1 MTVRLHMKLG
11 LVAESQRPPDSPDT
25 VLVVEPSIGST
36 IRTKGN
42 LYLVVTGEGGG
53 ELRSATNMVAERVRH
68 EYYYDESAG
77 ISVCLKKA
85 IKAANRELRV
95 TERLVPRQ
103 GEGGPIGIAVAV
115 VRSNE
120 LYVAT
125 VGPAEAYLVREA
137 RLLTLPEPDPA
148 SGLPSE
154 DGADPEVWHG
164 DLLCGDSIIL
174 ISPNATRRIGLAPI
188 QDAVIQLHPQ
198 VAIDQIYRQ
207 LAGGGLGVAGGDG
220 MIALE
225 ADEVSVTQKSQP
237 LKPVWPSDSLAGVPE
252 HSPIPLAETV
262 VDGVSNVQHSAK
274 QVQRTA
280 DGMLRHSVYGIFD
293 RMPRR
298 PVRRVRVTPIAVQ
311 RERQRRVASAVVGLL
326 LVLTVVGAS
335 LFYLAGTRREV
346 DVDQMSRA
354 QAAYLSAQ
362 SDWFAVHGNGRDLLL
377 SDPPTART
385 YLEDAYRNLQVAR
398 TNGYPSSDVADLS
411 SKVLGDLD
419 IYYHVN
425 VIVPQVV
432 LSFGTDELGAV
443 VLGPDGAAYVVDQ
456 TDDSVYRV
464 DLVTRAKRQVAV
476 KGEQPNGGGTVA
488 TPMLLTT
495 GGLQDVL
502 ILDSAN
508 NLWRWRPAA
517 AAAAGDGT
525 LLQINVQDSGT
536 WGSNVKVIG
545 TFLTDYNL
553 SQYSLYAVVPSAG
566 QVLKYLE
573 SSDGSGYY
581 ASARSDYLNGQNLT
595 VSQVDDMYI
604 DGSVYLADNGVVRR
618 FDSGQEIRGWTA
630 DPPGDTVMR
639 PAPPFFTKI
648 SADADKVDQGNLY
661 AYDGVGRRVVSFTKI
676 NGKYVQEFV
685 LPSNSA
691 YFSALAGMFV
701 RTGPN
706 GSNPTLFWI
715 ESGNLMSAP
724 LGTPSTASPSPS
736 VKASLSPSVKPAP
749 SAKPSP
755 TAKPTP
761 SPKKT

>member
-95 TERLVPRQ
+95 TERLVPKA
-103 GEGGPIGIAVAV
+103 GEAGPIGIALAV
-115 VRSNE
+115 VRGNE

-198 VAIDQIYRQ
+198 VAIDQIHRQ

-225 ADEVSVTQKSQP
+225 ADEVAVTQKNQP

-252 HSPIPLAETV
+252 HSPIPMADSV
-262 VDGVSNVQHSAK
+262 VESVSTVQHTAK

-280 DGMLRHSVYGIFD
+280 DGMLRHSVYGLFD

-298 PVRRVRVTPIAVQ
+298 PVQRVRGTPIAVQ

-326 LVLTVVGAS
+326 LVLTVIVAS
-335 LFYLAGTRREV
+335 LWYLAGTRGEASV
-346 DVDQMSRA
+346 TKMVQA
-354 QAAYLSAQ
+354 QTAFNQAQ
-362 SDWFAVHGNGRDLLL
+362 SDWFAVAGQHRNLLL
-377 SDPPTART
+377 SDPATAKT
-385 YLEDAYRNLQVAR
+385 YLEDAYRNLQIAAA
-398 TNGYPSSDVADLS
+398 NGYAGRSDLADLTNN
-411 SKVLGDLD
+411 VVGDLN
-419 IYYHVN
+419 IYYHVT
-425 VIVPQVV
+425 VIVPEVV
-432 LSFGTDELGAV
+432 LSFGNDDLTAA
-443 VLGPDGAAYVVDQ
+443 VLGPDGAAYVIDK
-456 TDDSVYRV
+456 TDSSVYRV
-464 DLVTRAKRQVAV
+464 DLVNREQTQILI
-476 KGEQPNGGGTVA
+476 KGLQPQGGGTVG
-488 TPMLLTT
+488 TPSLLTT

-502 ILDSAN
+502 MLDTSN

-517 AAAAGDGT
+517 AGIPGQGT
-525 LLQINVQDSGT
+525 PLEVNDSDSGT
-536 WGSNVKVIG
+536 WGADVRAIG
-545 TFLTDYNL
+545 TFETDVNL
-553 SQYSLYAVVPSAG
+553 GQYSLYVVVPSAG

-573 SSDGSGYY
+573 ASDGSGYY
-581 ASARSDYLNGQNLT
+581 PQDRAAYLTSPSLA
-595 VSQVDDMYI
+595 QVDDMYI
-604 DGSVYLADNGVVRR
+604 DGSVYLADDGVILRY
-618 FDSGQEIRGWTA
+618 DSGTQIRGWTA
-630 DPPGDTVMR
+630 DLPGDTVLR
-639 PAPPFFTKI
+639 PAAPFYTQI
-648 SADADKVDQGNLY
+648 SADNVLADQGNLY
-661 AYDGVGRRVVSFTKI
+661 AYDGVGRRVVEITKL

-685 LPSNSA
+685 LPPNSP
-691 YFSALAGMFV
+691 YFSAIQGMFV

-706 GSNPTLFWI
+706 GTNPTLFWV

-724 LGTPSTASPSPS
+724 LGTPTLASPSPS
-736 VKASLSPSVKPAP
+736 VKASLLPSL
-749 SAKPSP
+749 KPSSG
-755 TAKPTP
+755 AKPTP
-761 SPKKT
+761 TPKKT

>member
-1 MTVRLHMKLG
+1 
-11 LVAESQRPPDSPDT
+11 
-25 VLVVEPSIGST
+25 
-36 IRTKGN
+36 
-42 LYLVVTGEGGG
+42 
-53 ELRSATNMVAERVRH
+53 
-68 EYYYDESAG
+68 
-77 ISVCLKKA
+77 
-85 IKAANRELRV
+85 
-95 TERLVPRQ
+95 
-103 GEGGPIGIAVAV
+103 
-115 VRSNE
+115 
-120 LYVAT
+120 
-125 VGPAEAYLVREA
+125 
-137 RLLTLPEPDPA
+137 
-148 SGLPSE
+148 
-154 DGADPEVWHG
+154 
-164 DLLCGDSIIL
+164 
-174 ISPNATRRIGLAPI
+174 
-188 QDAVIQLHPQ
+188 
-198 VAIDQIYRQ
+198 
-207 LAGGGLGVAGGDG
+207 
-220 MIALE
+220 
-225 ADEVSVTQKSQP
+225 
-237 LKPVWPSDSLAGVPE
+237 
-252 HSPIPLAETV
+252 
-262 VDGVSNVQHSAK
+262 
-274 QVQRTA
+274 
-280 DGMLRHSVYGIFD
+280 
-293 RMPRR
+293 MPRR

-311 RERQRRVASAVVGLL
+311 RERQRRVASAVVGML
-326 LVLTVVGAS
+326 LVLAVVGAS
-335 LFYLAGTRREV
+335 LWYLAGTRREMNS
-346 DVDQMSRA
+346 DMQQRG
-354 QAAYLSAQ
+354 QTAYLNVQ
-362 SDWFAVHGNGRDLLL
+362 NDLQAVWGQGRDLLT
-377 SDPPTART
+377 SDPKRAKG
-385 YLEDAYRNLQVAR
+385 YLEDAYANLQTAR
-398 TNGYPSSDVADLS
+398 QNGYTPDDLADLQTQ
-411 SKVLGDLD
+411 VVDGLNR
-419 IYYHVN
+419 YYHVT
-425 VIVPQVV
+425 VVSPQVV
-432 LSFGTDELGAV
+432 LSFGSDELSSV
-443 VLGPDGAAYVVDQ
+443 VLGPDGGAYVIDN
-456 TDDSVYRV
+456 TTLPTVYRI
-464 DLVTRAKRQVAV
+464 DLVTRSKIAVAV
-476 KGEQPNGGGTVA
+476 KGEPAVSGGVVGTPV
-488 TPMLLTT
+488 LLAA
-495 GGLQDVL
+495 GGPDIL

>member
-1 MTVRLHMKLG
+1 
-11 LVAESQRPPDSPDT
+11 
-25 VLVVEPSIGST
+25 
-36 IRTKGN
+36 
-42 LYLVVTGEGGG
+42 
-53 ELRSATNMVAERVRH
+53 
-68 EYYYDESAG
+68 
-77 ISVCLKKA
+77 
-85 IKAANRELRV
+85 
-95 TERLVPRQ
+95 
-103 GEGGPIGIAVAV
+103 
-115 VRSNE
+115 
-120 LYVAT
+120 
-125 VGPAEAYLVREA
+125 
-137 RLLTLPEPDPA
+137 
-148 SGLPSE
+148 
-154 DGADPEVWHG
+154 
-164 DLLCGDSIIL
+164 
-174 ISPNATRRIGLAPI
+174 
-188 QDAVIQLHPQ
+188 
-198 VAIDQIYRQ
+198 
-207 LAGGGLGVAGGDG
+207 
-220 MIALE
+220 
-225 ADEVSVTQKSQP
+225 
-237 LKPVWPSDSLAGVPE
+237 
-252 HSPIPLAETV
+252 
-262 VDGVSNVQHSAK
+262 
-274 QVQRTA
+274 
-280 DGMLRHSVYGIFD
+280 
-293 RMPRR
+293 
-298 PVRRVRVTPIAVQ
+298 
-311 RERQRRVASAVVGLL
+311 
-326 LVLTVVGAS
+326 
-335 LFYLAGTRREV
+335 
-346 DVDQMSRA
+346 
-354 QAAYLSAQ
+354 
-362 SDWFAVHGNGRDLLL
+362 
-377 SDPPTART
+377 
-385 YLEDAYRNLQVAR
+385 
-398 TNGYPSSDVADLS
+398 VADLS

-691 YFSALAGMFV
+691 YFSALAGCSFGPV
-701 RTGPN
+701 RTVRTRRSS
-706 GSNPTLFWI
+706 GSRAAI
-715 ESGNLMSAP
+715 S
-724 LGTPSTASPSPS
+724 
-736 VKASLSPSVKPAP
+736 
-749 SAKPSP
+749 
-755 TAKPTP
+755 
-761 SPKKT
+761 